1 MEDKQFINS
10 PISEVTYHL
19 DQQEFEGPLD
29 LLLTMIKDA
38 EIDIRDIFL
47 TDITNQFV
55 AYVQNLTEKNYE
67 YIAEYISLAATLIA
81 IKSSKFLPQME
92 IEENDIDMFE
102 YDEEALYL
110 RIEAYKKFKETSEK
124 LQKMET
130 LNRFYRV
137 PKFTEK
143 DFRAVAVGFSLDK
156 LIECFKLL
164 LERIE
169 HLDTDIEEK
178 TVIKERFTVADKIL
192 EMTQLLKERE
202 QFSFY
207 KLFDE
212 DFTKLEMIN
221 TFLALLEIIKKQIA
235 MVSQTADNA
244 DIIIKKNEN
253 TEILIDLENQEE
265 LIKDVEEYN

>member
-1 MEDKQFINS
+1 MEEKLISS

-19 DQQEFEGPLD
+19 EEQEFEGPLD

-47 TDITNQFV
+47 SDITNQFV
-55 AYVQNLTEKNYE
+55 VYVQSMQEKNYE

-81 IKSSKFLPQME
+81 IKSSKFLPQLDMQ
-92 IEENDIDMFE
+92 IEEFE
-102 YDEEALYL
+102 QLEQDEEALYL
-110 RIEAYKKFKETSEK
+110 RIEAYKKFKEASEK
-124 LQKMET
+124 LRQTET
-130 LNRFYRV
+130 LNRFYRT

-143 DFRAVAVGFSLDK
+143 DFRAVAVGFNLEK
-156 LIECFKLL
+156 LIESFKYL

-169 HLDTDIEEK
+169 HFDNDIEEK
-178 TVIKERFTVADKIL
+178 TVIRERFTVADKML
-192 EMTQLLKERE
+192 EMTQLIKAKK

-207 KLFDE
+207 GLFKS

-235 MVSQTADNA
+235 TVSQSKENG
-244 DIIIKKNEN
+244 DIIIQEN
-253 TEILIDLENQEE
+253 NNADVLIDLDNQEE